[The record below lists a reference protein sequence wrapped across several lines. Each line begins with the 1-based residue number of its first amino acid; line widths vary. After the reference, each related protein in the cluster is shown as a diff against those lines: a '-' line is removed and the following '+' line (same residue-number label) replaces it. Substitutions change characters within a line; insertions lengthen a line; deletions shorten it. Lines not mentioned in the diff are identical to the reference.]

1 MRGQV
6 FAVSLSPKKGTRKRP
21 VPSVRLRLGWGVVD
35 DAHTGPG
42 PRQVSLLAMED
53 IETVKKF
60 YPDIKPGDFAE
71 NITTRGIDLG
81 RVSAGDLVRIGESV
95 CLEVT
100 QIGKDCHA
108 GCEIQRLVGR
118 CIMPAKGVF
127 ARVVQGGNVQKN
139 DPLTVIKRGVQKPG
153 EWNSRMASE
162 SMDPMGWHGTTG
174 KGRPPSE
181 GRKIGKSEQDSGR
194 GQT

>member
-1 MRGQV
+1 MRGEV
-6 FAVSLSPKKGTRKRP
+6 YSVSLSPEKGTRKQPVSSVGLRP
-21 VPSVRLRLGWGVVD
+21 GWGVVD
-35 DAHTGPG
+35 DAHAGPG
-42 PRQVSLLAMED
+42 SRQVSLLALED
-53 IETVKKF
+53 IEKVKKF

-71 NITTRGIDLG
+71 NITTRGVELG
-81 RVSAGDLVRIGESV
+81 GVSAGDLVRIGERV

-139 DPLTVIKRGVQKPG
+139 DPVTVIKRGVQRPG
-153 EWNSRMASE
+153 ERRNRRASE
-162 SMDPMGWHGTTG
+162 RLNLVRGHGTTA
-174 KGRPPSE
+174 KSRPPSE
-181 GRKIGKSEQDSGR
+181 DRKLVEPEQDSER